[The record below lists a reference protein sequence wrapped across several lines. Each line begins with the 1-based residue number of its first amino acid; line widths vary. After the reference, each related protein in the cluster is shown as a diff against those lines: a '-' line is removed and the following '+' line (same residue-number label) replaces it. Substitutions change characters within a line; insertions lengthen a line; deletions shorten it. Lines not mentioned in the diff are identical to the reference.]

1 MLTKKDYI
9 IIVGIFSRRK
19 PFKIEC
25 DIDRGRMLQHLDLI
39 DSFRDWLTKDNP
51 NFNDDKFLKALKG
64 MDYI

>member
-1 MLTKKDYI
+1 MLSKKDYI
-9 IIVGIFSRRK
+9 IIAGIFNRKK

-39 DSFRDWLTKDNP
+39 DSFMDWLKVDNP
-51 NFNDDKFLKALKG
+51 DFNKDKFFKALKG